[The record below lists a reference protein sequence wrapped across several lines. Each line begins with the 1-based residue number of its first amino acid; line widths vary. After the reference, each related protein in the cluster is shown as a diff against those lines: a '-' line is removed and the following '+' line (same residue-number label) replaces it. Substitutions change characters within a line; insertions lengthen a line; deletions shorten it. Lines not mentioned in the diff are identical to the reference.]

1 MCDRWESPVDEC
13 VVPEDMSSRAA
24 WGCFLRPS
32 QFETAATRNGM
43 FWTCRSVKLGYA
55 SRIRHATFLM
65 SLGLVMPSVPCFFS
79 VRHYSSTTCSLYTW
93 WHGLGL

>member
-43 FWTCRSVKLGYA
+43 FLTCRSVKLD
-55 SRIRHATFLM
+55 RK
-65 SLGLVMPSVPCFFS
+65 SV
-79 VRHYSSTTCSLYTW
+79 V
-93 WHGLGL
+93 